1 MLSIKNPN
9 PSSGLEAL
17 KRFHRASSS
26 SSPMAL
32 CSSPSL
38 RLRSPAYRVSLA
50 APKGF
55 VVGFRS
61 LHSRLPFHHSVVAFA
76 ASHEESKHS
85 EMEVDREKDELE
97 TGSEEESNE
106 AWKQALASF
115 KEQALKLQSVSLEA
129 YKVHSKK
136 ALITLKETSEVLKV
150 QAEKARNDLTEVV
163 KEMSEEGKEYLSTAA
178 ENSPP
183 EVKEIVETFSSSA
196 EDFNDVSK
204 VHDFHVG
211 IPYGFILSVGGFL
224 SFMVTGSISAIR
236 FGIILGGALL
246 ALSVSSLKS
255 HKRGESSPLA
265 VKGQA
270 VISSVLLLRELS
282 LLIRVG
288 LLSLCIKPLFT
299 LLSAYLQLFFF
310 AEINSVLLSH
320 NRYQFVKA
328 VKKSSSCLTACFF
341 ICSGAVVAFYMYKL
355 LSKDK
360 PRLEPGTGN

>member
-9 PSSGLEAL
+9 PSSGLEPL
-17 KRFHRASSS
+17 KRFHRASSSS

-38 RLRSPAYRVSLA
+38 RLRPPAYRVSLA

-55 VVGFRS
+55 AVGFRS

-85 EMEVDREKDELE
+85 EMEVEREKDELE
-97 TGSEEESNE
+97 MGSEEESNE

-129 YKVHSKK
+129 YEVHSKK

-265 VKGQA
+265 IKGQ
-270 VISSVLLLRELS
+270 
-282 LLIRVG
+282 
-288 LLSLCIKPLFT
+288 
-299 LLSAYLQLFFF
+299 

-320 NRYQFVKA
+320 NRNQFVKA

>member
-9 PSSGLEAL
+9 PSTGLEPL
-17 KRFHRASSS
+17 KRFHRASSSSS

-38 RLRSPAYRVSLA
+38 RLRPPAYRVSLA

-55 VVGFRS
+55 AVGFRS

-76 ASHEESKHS
+76 ASHEESHS
-85 EMEVDREKDELE
+85 EMEVEGEKDELE
-97 TGSEEESNE
+97 MGSEEESNE

-129 YKVHSKK
+129 YEVHSKK

-265 VKGQA
+265 IKGQA
-270 VISSVLLLRELS
+270 VISSVLFLRELS
-282 LLIRVG
+282 LLILR
-288 LLSLCIKPLFT
+288 STLCSF
-299 LLSAYLQLFFF
+299 
-310 AEINSVLLSH
+310 
-320 NRYQFVKA
+320 
-328 VKKSSSCLTACFF
+328 LTTV
-341 ICSGAVVAFYMYKL
+341 ISGAVVAFYMYKL